1 MIKYTCQSQISLTLF
16 KTPFQQSLDPKNRWV
31 VLEGILPWDKMAK
44 PLMNSMTSNNGRMSI
59 DLRYVLGA
67 LFIKGLENLSDED
80 TIRAIQEN
88 IYMQFFVGLPEFV
101 TEPIFVPE
109 VLVEVRKRLG
119 EEGMRTMNDV
129 LIEHAH
135 KSGIIKHRKEYS
147 KKDQGSGKGSDQANQ
162 KVNQECQPEKENPAE
177 GTPNRGTLKLDAT
190 VADQY
195 ITYPVDVRLLDR
207 ARRESE
213 AIIDRMYSLGIWGN
227 NKPRTY
233 RRKAKQAYINFAKKK
248 SPNRKE
254 IRRCIRQQLN
264 YIARNLRHI
273 DQGWDMLSYEQ
284 LMQIF
289 KEVNSYRNQLVIRQI
304 YRQQKE
310 LYHKRGRK
318 NGTNSIE
325 DRIISFHEPWVR
337 PIVRGK
343 SGRRTEFGAKVNFS
357 ETEGFIRAD
366 RIDFNNFNESTD
378 LKNQVEAFKGLF
390 GHYPANVLVDK
401 IYLTRENRKYLDSKG
416 IKHYGPQLGQPPKMT
431 REQKM
436 ARKKK
441 QNKRSEVEG
450 KFGLGKFKFGL
461 NKIQMK
467 RPETSKGHIHLI
479 AISMN
484 IWQIMLNIFAPKL
497 IICHQLWLR
506 TLGVIKMENKWAN
519 WRFFLTAK
527 PQFLGFNSLW

>member
-1 MIKYTCQSQISLTLF
+1 MIKYTPQSQISTTLF
-16 KTPFQQSLDPKNRWV
+16 KTPFQQYLDPKNRWV
-31 VLEGILPWDKMAK
+31 VLEGIIPWDEMAK
-44 PLMNSMTSNNGRMSI
+44 PLMEGMDSKNGRMSI

-67 LFIKGLENLSDED
+67 LLIKGLDNLSDED

-88 IYMQFFVGLPEFV
+88 LYMQFFVGLPEFV
-101 TEPIFVPE
+101 IEPIFVPE
-109 VLVEVRKRLG
+109 VLVEARKRLG
-119 EEGMRTMNDV
+119 DEGMRNMNDI

-147 KKDQGSGKGSDQANQ
+147 KKDQNSDKGSDQ
-162 KVNQECQPEKENPAE
+162 VEQESQPEKENTTE
-177 GTPNRGTLKLDAT
+177 QTPNRGTLKLDAT

-195 ITYPVDVRLLDR
+195 IAYPVDTRLLER

-248 SPNRKE
+248 SPTRKQ
-254 IRRCIRQQLN
+254 IRRCIKQQLN

-273 DQGWDMLSYEQ
+273 DKGWDMLNHEQ
-284 LMQIF
+284 IMEVF
-289 KEVNSYRNQLVIRQI
+289 KQANSYRNQLVIREI

-318 NGTNSIE
+318 DGSNSIK

-343 SGRRTEFGAKVNFS
+343 SGRKTEFGAKVNFS
-357 ETEGFIRAD
+357 ETEGFVRAD

-378 LKNQVEAFKGLF
+378 LKNQIEAFKGLF

-416 IKHYGPQLGQPPKMT
+416 IKHYGPQLGRPPKMT
-431 REQKM
+431 REQKIT
-436 ARKKK
+436 RKKK

-484 IWQIMLNIFAPKL
+484 IWQIMLNIFASKH
-497 IICHQLWLR
+497 IIWHQLLLR
-506 TLGVIKMENKWAN
+506 TLNVIKMKDKCATWS
-519 WRFFLTAK
+519 FLLSAK
-527 PQFLGFNSLW
+527 PTLSRSN